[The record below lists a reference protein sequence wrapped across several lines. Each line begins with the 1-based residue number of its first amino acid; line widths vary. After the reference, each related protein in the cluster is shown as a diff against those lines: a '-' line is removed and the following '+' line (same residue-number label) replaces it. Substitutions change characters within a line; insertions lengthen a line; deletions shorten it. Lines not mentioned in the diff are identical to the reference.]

1 MPSISG
7 AFAFGSVEVLMA
19 GESTFSYVRIPAD
32 DSLSFEEL
40 SAVPSEYGDT
50 LAELLKKTFGGGA
63 LTNMEELRSQYG
75 SKIDEKM
82 GDFQAAANRGSV
94 EVLPLVRNSKTTI
107 PIPNCQTALYYDEM
121 GTLKDRPSNS
131 RAFALAKEC
140 GLDLENPLR
149 GDVFVGRVNCDSL
162 TSVNFGKNEMDSS
175 SPWIKQAPAQ
185 NAEWKGCLSDFSDIA
200 NKKAV
205 GAKTADEEEAEN
217 ISRGWRWTQT
227 ESDLEVLVTL
237 PEGTA
242 KGAITVKIGRTSL
255 SVALKADPAKAIV
268 EIKKLRYPVSADE
281 STWVMGS
288 DARGPHV
295 QVTLEKEQEQTWP
308 AIEAK
313 G

>member
-1 MPSISG
+1 
-7 AFAFGSVEVLMA
+7 MA
-19 GESTFSYVRIPAD
+19 GESTFTYVRIPAD
-32 DSLSFEEL
+32 DALPFEEL
-40 SAVPSEYGDT
+40 SAVPMAYGDT

-63 LTNMEELRSQYG
+63 LTNMDELRSQYG

-82 GDFQAAANRGSV
+82 GDFQAAANRGSI

-107 PIPNCQTALYYDEM
+107 PIPSCQTALYFDEM
-121 GTLKDRPSNS
+121 GMLKDRPPNS

-140 GLDLENPLR
+140 GLDLENPLC

-162 TSVNFGKNEMDSS
+162 ISVSFGKHDMDSS

-185 NAEWKGCLSDFSDIA
+185 NAEWKGCLSEFSDITKA
-200 NKKAV
+200 KAV
-205 GAKTADEEEAEN
+205 GAKTAEEEEAED

-242 KGAITVKIGRTSL
+242 KGAISVNIGRLSL
-255 SVALKADPAKAIV
+255 KVALKADPAKPIM